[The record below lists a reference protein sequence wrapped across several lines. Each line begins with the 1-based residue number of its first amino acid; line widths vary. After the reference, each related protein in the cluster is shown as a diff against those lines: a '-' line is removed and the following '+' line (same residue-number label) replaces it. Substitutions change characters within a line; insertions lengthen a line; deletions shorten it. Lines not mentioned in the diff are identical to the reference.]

1 MSLLLAPCSSVSII
15 NFEHVISDWVIAE
28 IEKVE
33 QCWDLHHPAKP
44 LNCNRQI
51 TMSFL
56 RFQKWPFKQ
65 KNPSLFRPLY
75 WNTVDLQNIMCRV
88 ARIIAQKMKFS
99 IKYFFSKCDQI
110 RNFLRIWSHLLNK
123 YIMENFIFCA
133 RIVFAGS
140 EQLFNKTLH
149 KNDYL
154 IKKQLDRYLRVQ
166 KVNSKNIITKVTV
179 MKTEWCQLTSWK
191 TSSLLLL
198 LSS

>member
-1 MSLLLAPCSSVSII
+1 
-15 NFEHVISDWVIAE
+15 
-28 IEKVE
+28 
-33 QCWDLHHPAKP
+33 
-44 LNCNRQI
+44 
-51 TMSFL
+51 
-56 RFQKWPFKQ
+56 
-65 KNPSLFRPLY
+65 
-75 WNTVDLQNIMCRV
+75 MCRV

-133 RIVFAGS
+133 RIVFASS

-179 MKTEWCQLTSWK
+179 MKTE
-191 TSSLLLL
+191 
-198 LSS
+198 